1 MVREWKGILSR
12 YGQSVTLCQG
22 EQSVQLKALVQP
34 VLEESRP
41 QTEPTPL
48 GLGRQERFLYLGP
61 AEHPLDLS
69 TLVEWQGERLRVQRA
84 HLTGGAVCPYWW
96 AVLCPR
102 DEVTA

>member
-22 EQSVQLKALVQP
+22 ERSVQLKALVQP

-61 AEHPLDLS
+61 AEYPLDLS

-84 HLTGGAVCPYWW
+84 HLAGGAVCPYWW

>member
-61 AEHPLDLS
+61 AEHPLHLS
-69 TLVEWQGERLRVQRA
+69 PLVEWQGERLRVQRA
-84 HLTGGAVCPYWW
+84 HLAGGAVCPYWW